1 MISSG
6 MEYRNPEVHMGLPGI
21 GEFDIFRTDQEEIRR
36 ARLVLEQQMN
46 QDLIAIPEE
55 RESD

>member
-1 MISSG
+1 
-6 MEYRNPEVHMGLPGI
+6 MGLPGI